1 MRSQSRLAIV
11 GSGASAIFVL
21 KHIRDDVLRLKSQI
35 DEIHIFEREPV
46 LGTGMPYSPRTT
58 DRYNLCNISSAE
70 IPALGQSFVQW
81 LATLD
86 DATLAKHDI
95 VREDID
101 AGETYSRLAL
111 GEYFHAQY
119 EQIAD
124 ALRLAG
130 IDVIEH
136 PNCQVDDIVDS
147 PDSNVVTI
155 KCASGA
161 EVVVERVI
169 VCTGHAFKDNDEP
182 EAGYFASPWPMQ
194 KLLPKPGS
202 AHQFTIGTLGASL
215 SAYDVVASLSHRH
228 GTFEE
233 VGNRLV
239 FHPNAN
245 ARNFRIVL
253 HSVNGWLPHLQYEQ
267 EEPFREIYRH
277 ATREQLLGLRDANGC
292 LSLIDYYDE
301 VCRPAL
307 ATAFAKDNRTD
318 IVAKLGEPT
327 FTLNEFVQL
336 MTSEHEYAEPLE
348 GMRAEM
354 PEAERSIRRG
364 RPIHWK
370 EVLDD
375 LMFTL
380 NFHFE
385 WLYAED
391 VLTYRATVVPFL
403 MNVIAAMPLKSAK
416 TLLALYDAGHL
427 ELLPGRATIQQK
439 TAGKTVI
446 EVENDGQVSQHEYE
460 MFVDCTGQG
469 SIEIDQFPFPTLLN
483 SGAVIEASAPLR
495 DRKSIEAFDD
505 RVTEKLLDIGGQS
518 RLRLGGIAIDGYF
531 RIIGENGQSNPRI
544 FDIAFPHA
552 TGVRPYTY
560 GLQACNTT
568 ASIVVQALTD
578 ELIGPMHP
586 SSIPEAVTRVY
597 DGLPTST

>member
-1 MRSQSRLAIV
+1 
-11 GSGASAIFVL
+11 
-21 KHIRDDVLRLKSQI
+21 
-35 DEIHIFEREPV
+35 
-46 LGTGMPYSPRTT
+46 MPYSPSTT

-70 IPALGQSFVQW
+70 IPQLGQSFVQW

-86 DATLAKHDI
+86 DAALAKHDI
-95 VREDID
+95 VREEID

-119 EQIAD
+119 ERIAN

-130 IDVIEH
+130 IDVLEH
-136 PNCQVDDIVDS
+136 PSCQVDDILDS
-147 PDSNVVTI
+147 PDSKAVTI
-155 KCASGA
+155 MCASGA
-161 EVVVERVI
+161 EVVVEHVI
-169 VCTGHAFKDNDEP
+169 ISTGHAFKDNDEP
-182 EAGYFASPWPMQ
+182 ASGYFASPWPMQ
-194 KLLPKPGS
+194 KLLPKPGCV
-202 AHQFTIGTLGASL
+202 HEFTIGTLGASL
-215 SAYDVVASLSHRH
+215 SAYDVVASLSNRH
-228 GTFEE
+228 GKFEE

-245 ARNFRIVL
+245 AQNFRLVL

-267 EEPFREIYRH
+267 EQPFREIYRH
-277 ATREQLLGLRDANGC
+277 ATREQLLGLRDANGG
-292 LSLIDYYDE
+292 LSLVNYFDE

-307 ATAFAKDNRTD
+307 AIAFVKDNRMD

-327 FTLNEFVQL
+327 FKLNEFVQL
-336 MTSEHEYAEPLE
+336 MTSEHEYEEPFE

-354 PEAERSIRRG
+354 PEAEVSIRRG

-391 VLTYRATVVPFL
+391 VLTYRETVVPFL

-427 ELLPGRATIQQK
+427 ELLPGRATIRQK
-439 TAGKTVI
+439 TAGKTII
-446 EVENDGQVSQHEYE
+446 EVENDGQVSYHEYE

-469 SIEIDQFPFPTLLN
+469 SIEIDRFPFPTLLT
-483 SGAVIEASAPLR
+483 SGAVVEASAPLR
-495 DRKSIEAFDD
+495 DRKSIEVLDEKL
-505 RVTEKLLDIGGQS
+505 REKLLDTGGQS

-531 RIIGENGQSNPRI
+531 RIIGDNGQSNPRL

-560 GLQACNTT
+560 GLQACHTT
-568 ASIVVQALTD
+568 AAIVVQALTD
-578 ELIGPMHP
+578 ELTEAMHP
-586 SSIPEAVTRVY
+586 ASIPEAVTRVY

>member
-1 MRSQSRLAIV
+1 
-11 GSGASAIFVL
+11 
-21 KHIRDDVLRLKSQI
+21 
-35 DEIHIFEREPV
+35 
-46 LGTGMPYSPRTT
+46 MPYSPSTT

-70 IPALGQSFVQW
+70 IPELGQSFVQW

-95 VREDID
+95 VREEID

-119 EQIAD
+119 ERLAD

-136 PNCQVDDIVDS
+136 PSCQVDDILDT
-147 PDSNVVTI
+147 PDSNVVKI
-155 KCASGA
+155 KCSGNA
-161 EVVVERVI
+161 AFFVERVI
-169 VCTGHAFKDNDEP
+169 IATGHAFKDDDEP

-194 KLLPKPGS
+194 KLLPKPGH
-202 AHQFTIGTLGASL
+202 AHDFTIGTLGASL
-215 SAYDVVASLSHRH
+215 SAYDVVASLSNRH

-253 HSVNGWLPHLQYEQ
+253 HSANGWLPHLQYEQ
-267 EEPFREIYRH
+267 GEPFREIYRH
-277 ATREQLLGLRDANGC
+277 ATRDQLLGLRDANGG
-292 LSLIDYYDE
+292 LSLVDYFDE

-307 ATAFAKDNRTD
+307 AIAFAKDNRMD
-318 IVAKLGEPT
+318 VVAKLGEPT
-327 FTLNEFVQL
+327 FTLSTFVQL
-336 MTSEHEYAEPLE
+336 MTREHEYEEPFE

-354 PEAERSIRRG
+354 PEAESSIRRG

-375 LMFTL
+375 LMFML

-391 VLTYRATVVPFL
+391 VLTYRQTVVPFL

-427 ELLPGRATIQQK
+427 ELLPGRVSIRQK

-446 EVENDGQVSQHEYE
+446 EVEDGGQVSQHEYE

-469 SIEIDQFPFPTLLN
+469 SIEIDRFPFPSLLT
-483 SGAVIEASAPLR
+483 SGAVVEASAPLR
-495 DRKSIEAFDD
+495 DQSSIEAFDE
-505 RVTEKLLDIGGQS
+505 RLCEKLLGIGGPS

-531 RIIGENGQSNPRI
+531 RIIGDDGQSNPRI

-560 GLQACNTT
+560 GLQACDTT
-568 ASIVVQALTD
+568 AAIVVQALTL
-578 ELIGPMHP
+578 ELIGAKHP
-586 SSIPEAVTRVY
+586 SSIPEAVTQLY